1 MRKAVPGYYADDVN
15 VRAAGCS
22 NLSCILALRSVESC
36 LRDAVRQFYLR
47 GTVLSV
53 FFMAFFMMYDA
64 AVTGSDCA
72 HLTQELNKKREA
84 NLLTLTDTDIRTL
97 TESDDVKICKLERML
112 DRQNHGQG

>member
-1 MRKAVPGYYADDVN
+1 MMSMCGRPAAATFLAYWLFAV
-15 VRAAGCS
+15 S
-22 NLSCILALRSVESC
+22 NLAYVMQYGNSISV
-36 LRDAVRQFYLR
+36 
-47 GTVLSV
+47 VL
-53 FFMAFFMMYDA
+53 FFLFLFMAFFMMYDA